1 MRVSKHEVTL
11 RFLINDPD
19 GLSREDH
26 ERLLSSMD
34 MIELSMPQ
42 AARLFLYEFDE
53 LNDLDH
59 KRCLIDIHPEAQ
71 VLLVPFGADGQM
83 PMTVVTRHDNW
94 PMGVIN
100 IVSYLIDE
108 LKRVLPNATYIRSTD
123 YKEFVNT
130 QRTDLD
136 F

>member
-1 MRVSKHEVTL
+1 MRISKHEVTL
-11 RFLINDPD
+11 RFLINDRE
-19 GLSREDH
+19 GLTAED
-26 ERLLSSMD
+26 ETRLINSLD
-34 MIELSMPQ
+34 MIELSLPT
-42 AARLFLYEFDE
+42 AVKLLLIEIVDVD
-53 LNDLDH
+53 NLDH

-71 VLLVPFGADGQM
+71 VLLVPFCADKQI
-83 PMTVVTRHDNW
+83 PMTVATRDDDW

-108 LKRVLPNATYIRSTD
+108 LKRILPNATYIRSTD
-123 YKEFVNT
+123 YKELVNT

>member
-1 MRVSKHEVTL
+1 MRVSKHQVTL

-34 MIELSMPQ
+34 MIELSLPR
-42 AARLFLYEFDE
+42 ATRLFLFEHDIVD
-53 LNDLDH
+53 NLDH

-71 VLLVPFGADGQM
+71 VLLIPFGADMQM
-83 PMTVVTRHDNW
+83 PMTVATRHDNW

-100 IVSYLIDE
+100 IVSRLIDE
-108 LKRVLPNATYIRSTD
+108 LKRVLPNAIYIRSTD
-123 YKEFVNT
+123 YKEFVST
-130 QRTDLD
+130 QQTDLD